1 MKSKYASF
9 SEFLSSYNGDSLRI
23 SFKEIEKIINS
34 KLPNT
39 AYVHDEW
46 WANTYYQPFMKAIL
60 KSGWKQ
66 RKIERFIEFV
76 EFEKVYDPQIIKE
89 RKLQKRLI
97 TNS

>member
-1 MKSKYASF
+1 MKSKYELF
-9 SEFLSSYNGDSLRI
+9 SEFLNKYDGDYLRI

-46 WANTYYQPFMKAIL
+46 WANTYYQPFMKIIL

-66 RKIERFIEFV
+66 KKIEMFIEFV
-76 EFEKVYDPQIIKE
+76 EFEKVYDLKMMKK
-89 RKLQKRLI
+89 RKTQNNLM
-97 TNS
+97 TNT